1 MGDFMPRQNGISVE
15 DMMKL
20 DIMKTSTLVAGFRGV
35 RNTISR
41 VNIMADP
48 DILEWIA
55 EGEFLLTT
63 AYFFNK
69 DDLEEQKKL
78 IKVCYDNKLAG
89 IGIKVSPYLESLPIE
104 LTEYANKLNFPI
116 IDVHQS
122 VPLSDIMMIAIKEI
136 FNKQA
141 SLLERIE
148 GVHEKLM
155 NVMLEGKGFLEVVNI
170 IQENIK
176 NPVIL
181 NLSFSSQVVES
192 LGDNGAQYRDELL
205 NELNIFYECNARNDK
220 LKRLNE
226 DKVLIGG
233 KYVRRMIMPIILR
246 DNIYGHIFTWSTD
259 MPLGGFDLA
268 IIESA
273 STTIALSILQE
284 LSVKEVEIRYRSDF
298 FEDLVS
304 PDAKRKK
311 KALDRARFFNLKDN
325 NYYLIEVMSFKHKG
339 EEHKDFDIDIDF
351 LSDMMNSF
359 VSSIED
365 LILYYKLD
373 GIVST
378 KTNGIQI
385 LLGFSDSKNIK
396 SKVEAFN
403 SRLQSIF
410 HDKYKNIDLKVGVG
424 RAYKNLDN
432 VHKSFLDALRTV
444 RIGKSITSKE
454 IVTYD
459 ELGIFKI
466 LSQDYLN
473 DELEDFYS
481 TTLKPLVD
489 YDNKKSTELIRT
501 LEFYFKNNGNLTKIS
516 KDLFT
521 HYNTVL
527 YRITRINEITGMNLE
542 DPHNRL
548 NLEIALKIKELLG
561 K

>member
-1 MGDFMPRQNGISVE
+1 MTRQNGISVE
-15 DMMKL
+15 DMLKL
-20 DIMKTSTLVAGFRGV
+20 DVMKNCTLIAGFRGI

-63 AYFFNK
+63 AYFFDK
-69 DDLEEQKKL
+69 DNIESQKEL
-78 IKVCYDNKLAG
+78 IKVCVDHNLAG
-89 IGIKVSPYLESLPIE
+89 IGIKISPYLDGLSQELIE
-104 LTEYANKLNFPI
+104 FANKLNFPVV
-116 IDVHQS
+116 DVHYS
-122 VPLSDIMMIAIKEI
+122 IPLSDIMMIAIKEI

-141 SLLERIE
+141 ALLERIE
-148 GVHEKLM
+148 KVHEKLM
-155 NVMLEGKGFLEVVNI
+155 NIMLEGKGFDEVLRVV
-170 IQENIK
+170 QENIK

-181 NLSFSSQVVES
+181 NLGFSNQIIEHYS
-192 LGDNGAQYRDELL
+192 DTPDDIKKELL
-205 NELNIFYECNARNDK
+205 NEVKNFYDSSGMKDK
-220 LKRLNE
+220 LRRLHE
-226 DKVLIGG
+226 AKVLIGG
-233 KYVRRMIMPIILR
+233 KYVNRMIMPIILR
-246 DNIYGHIFTWSTD
+246 EQIYGHLFTWSTN

-273 STTIALSILQE
+273 NTTIALSILQE
-284 LSVKEVEIRYRSDF
+284 LSIKEVEIRYRSDF

-311 KALDRARFFNLKDN
+311 KALDRARYFNLKEE
-325 NYYLIEVMSFKHKG
+325 NYFLIEVMSFKFKN
-339 EEHKDFDIDIDF
+339 EEFKDVETEIDRLGDYV
-351 LSDMMNSF
+351 NSF

-365 LILYYKLD
+365 LISYFKLD

-385 LLGFSDSKNIK
+385 LLGFQDLKNINK
-396 SKVEAFN
+396 KIQNFN
-403 SRLQSIF
+403 EKLQAIF
-410 HDKYKNIDLKVGVG
+410 TDRYKNVDLKVGVG
-424 RAYKNLDN
+424 RVYKNLDN
-432 VHKSFLDALRTV
+432 VHKSFLDAVRTV

-473 DELEDFYS
+473 DELEDFYN

-489 YDNKKSTELIRT
+489 YDTKKSTELIRT
-501 LEFYFKNNGNLTKIS
+501 LEIYFKNNGNLTKIS
-516 KDLFT
+516 KEMFT

-527 YRITRINEITGMNLE
+527 YRIGRINDITGMNL
-542 DPHNRL
+542 DDSHHRL